1 MAIVA
6 SAFCAFLLNLSMYLV
21 LGLGS
26 AVTYNVISLTKLF
39 LVLTL
44 NYLLFEN
51 NNYNSLSSAPNK
63 INLIGV
69 LMAFI
74 GVCSFSFVKF
84 KNILKTEQ
92 ISTDSKL
99 N

>member
-21 LGLGS
+21 LGLSS
-26 AVTYNVISLTKLF
+26 AVTYNVIGLTKLF

-51 NNYNSLSSAPNK
+51 NYNSPSSAPNN
-63 INLIGV
+63 INLMGV

-74 GVCSFSFVKF
+74 GVCSFSYVKF
-84 KNILKTEQ
+84 KNIMKTEQ
-92 ISTDSKL
+92 ISTSSKF